1 PIPKNMINKE
11 SPHYKWFV
19 LGSLTLVY
27 MFNFIDRQVIII
39 LQEPIKADLGLSDTQ
54 IGMMTGLAF
63 AALYVV
69 LGVPIARLA
78 DKSNRKNIISA
89 SLVVWSAMTVLSGRA
104 MNFPQMLLT
113 RIGVGIGEAGCT
125 PPAHSIIS
133 DYFPPEKRATAI
145 SVYTTGI
152 YLGILVGF
160 LIGGFVAKLY
170 GWRAAF
176 YLLGIA
182 GIIFAAFFYFTVKE
196 PIRGHFDQLSSS
208 TLEEASLKEVI
219 YTLFS
224 KKTFVYLSLATGFQA
239 FYSYGTNSFL
249 PSFLNRI
256 HDIELLN
263 VSIILGLAVGIGG
276 GIGAFLSGFLAD
288 RFRHKDLRWYLWI
301 PMLGCFFNMIPC
313 AFLYF
318 SDNTDIAVAAIFFIG
333 ILSPMYIAPS
343 IAVSLSLVNAQMR
356 AFTSAI
362 YIFVLNFIGLG
373 FGPLIVGFISD
384 VLTPK
389 YGALSLRWAFAV
401 TFIPVLISILLFYI
415 ASTHYVKDFE
425 AAENKLV

>member
-1 PIPKNMINKE
+1 MINKE

-27 MFNFIDRQVIII
+27 MFNFIDRQVIVI

-54 IGMMTGLAF
+54 LGLMTGLAF

-69 LGVPIARLA
+69 LGIPIARFA
-78 DKSNRKNIISA
+78 DKSNRKNIITA

-104 MNFPQMLLT
+104 MNFSQMLLT

-152 YLGILVGF
+152 YLGILAGF

-176 YLLGIA
+176 YLLGMA
-182 GIIFAAFFYFTVKE
+182 GMLFAAFFYFTVKE
-196 PIRGHFDQLSSS
+196 PIRGHFDQASPSMLK
-208 TLEEASLKEVI
+208 EPSLKEVLQ
-219 YTLFS
+219 TLLS
-224 KKTFVYLSLATGFQA
+224 KKTFVYISLATGFQA
-239 FYSYGTNSFL
+239 FYSYGTHSFL

-256 HDIELLN
+256 HHIELID
-263 VSIILGLAVGIGG
+263 VSIILGLAIGIGG

-288 RFRHKDLRWYLWI
+288 RLRNRDLRWYLWI

-318 SDNTDIAVAAIFFIG
+318 SDNTNIAIASIFFIG
-333 ILSPMYIAPS
+333 VLSPMYIAPS

-362 YIFVLNFIGLG
+362 YIFALNFIGLG
-373 FGPLIVGFISD
+373 FGPLIVGAISD
-384 VLTPK
+384 ALTPE
-389 YGALSLRWAFAV
+389 YGALSLRWAFAA
-401 TFIPVLISILLFYI
+401 TFVPVLISITLFYF
-415 ASTHYVKDFE
+415 ASTHYRQDFE
-425 AAENKLV
+425 EVENKRV